1 MKKQSSQ
8 KSVENVKVQLINT
21 LGQIVI
27 EDVRSFNTQEV
38 QGINVQSVPTGMYY
52 LTLTAEADSYTTP
65 VVIK

>member
-1 MKKQSSQ
+1 
-8 KSVENVKVQLINT
+8 VKVQLINT

-27 EDVRSFNTQEV
+27 EDVRSFDSQEV
-38 QGINVQSVPTGMYY
+38 QGINVQSVPAGMYY